1 MCKSKQNLIQNIYF
15 HLNQYGEFIL
25 WDVDIY
31 DDDDMKGEA
40 HKASRIFINSDNIA
54 MVELDNGDE
63 IDIEELSYNELLCIY
78 EGIV

>member
-1 MCKSKQNLIQNIYF
+1 MCKTKKNLIQNIYF

-25 WDVDIY
+25 WDVDIN
-31 DDDDMKGEA
+31 MQGEA
-40 HKASRIFINSDNIA
+40 HKASKIFINSNNIA

-63 IDIEELSYNELLCIY
+63 IDIEELSYNELVCVY

>member
-25 WDVDIY
+25 WDVDIN
-31 DDDDMKGEA
+31 MQGEA

-63 IDIEELSYNELLCIY
+63 IDIEKLSYNELVCVY

>member
-1 MCKSKQNLIQNIYF
+1 MCKTKKNLIQNIYF

-25 WDVDIY
+25 WDVDIN
-31 DDDDMKGEA
+31 MQGES
-40 HKASRIFINSDNIA
+40 HKASKIFINSDNIA

-63 IDIEELSYNELLCIY
+63 IDIEELSYNELVCVY

>member
-15 HLNQYGEFIL
+15 HLNQYWEFIL
-25 WDVDIY
+25 WDVDIN
-31 DDDDMKGEA
+31 MQGES
-40 HKASRIFINSDNIA
+40 HKASKIFINSNNIA

-63 IDIEELSYNELLCIY
+63 IDIEELSYNELVCVY

>member
-31 DDDDMKGEA
+31 MQGEA

-63 IDIEELSYNELLCIY
+63 IDIEELSYNELVCVY

>member
-25 WDVDIY
+25 WDVDIN
-31 DDDDMKGEA
+31 MQGEA
-40 HKASRIFINSDNIA
+40 HKASKIFINSDNIA